1 MLRCHSYIGFMH
13 MEEQRGWEA
22 GEVLKSLYRGGQ
34 AIKRETNFYGDGV

>member
-1 MLRCHSYIGFMH
+1 

-22 GEVLKSLYRGGQ
+22 GEVLKSLYGGGQ